1 MLEEASVRL
10 RPMNMEG
17 SCLPGMCAPHNTSQY
32 IMDQHEYPWKNE
44 EEAAAAM
51 SGGSSN
57 YSAVGEDFPLV
68 VPLPSTSQEDE
79 GTSAEEEEEESTQPA
94 WQGWKYQDDIYRET

>member
-1 MLEEASVRL
+1 
-10 RPMNMEG
+10 
-17 SCLPGMCAPHNTSQY
+17 
-32 IMDQHEYPWKNE
+32 
-44 EEAAAAM
+44 M